1 VAIAD
6 HGSAM
11 RADGGAAPTWG
22 MMGNTWRRAW
32 LSSILDGRSGPHMRN
47 ASARECVVHS
57 IENQGSRWDLALIK
71 SGR

>member
-11 RADGGAAPTWG
+11 GADGGAAPSWG
-22 MMGNTWRRAW
+22 MMGKTRRRAW
-32 LSSILDGRSGPHMRN
+32 MSSILDGPSGPHTRN
-47 ASARECVVHS
+47 ALARERVVHS